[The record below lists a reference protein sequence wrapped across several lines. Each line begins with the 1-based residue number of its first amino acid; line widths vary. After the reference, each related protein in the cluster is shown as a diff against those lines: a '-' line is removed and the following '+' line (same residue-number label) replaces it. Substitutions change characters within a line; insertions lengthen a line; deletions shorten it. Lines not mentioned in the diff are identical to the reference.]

1 MSSYPQTGSLL
12 QSRIN
17 SGLSTNI
24 KIKVGNAT
32 VGAIQRL
39 QINQTRDV
47 AMWEEVGTDGK
58 VDSHH
63 KGAANVNLSVSRIVF
78 DQMRLTEAFGRGFVN
93 LQAQRFHFN
102 IDIIDLSADDPEIA
116 PVYTFHNCLFRT
128 ISTSY
133 EANNFIITE
142 NGELSCEYVTAS
154 VNGESIVYGGLR
166 GIPYDY
172 DSMERSTDSRG
183 KVGAIDP
190 TGQDVRKI

>member
-1 MSSYPQTGSLL
+1 MTSYPQTGSLL

-39 QINQTRDV
+39 QVNQNRDV
-47 AMWEEVGTDGK
+47 AMWEEIGTDGK

-63 KGAANVNLSVSRIVF
+63 KSAANITLNVNRVVF

-102 IDIIDLSADDPEIA
+102 IDVIDLSASDPNSA
-116 PVYTFHNCLFRT
+116 PIYTFHNCLFKSL
-128 ISTSY
+128 STTY
-133 EANNFIITE
+133 EASNFIITDSA
-142 NGELSCEYVTAS
+142 ELSCEKATAN
-154 VNGESIVYGGLR
+154 VGGESIVYGGLR
-166 GIPYDY
+166 SIPYDF
-172 DSMERSTDSRG
+172 DTMERSTDSKG
-183 KVGAIDP
+183 KVGAIDSA
-190 TGQDVRKI
+190 GQDVRKI